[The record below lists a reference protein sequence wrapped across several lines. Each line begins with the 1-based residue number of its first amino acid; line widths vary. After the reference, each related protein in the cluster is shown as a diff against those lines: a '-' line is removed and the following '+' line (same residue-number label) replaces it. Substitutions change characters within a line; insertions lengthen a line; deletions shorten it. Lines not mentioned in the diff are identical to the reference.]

1 MLVVLKRKNKHVLI
15 RKFNVTSNEKKIYH
29 HPTFV
34 HHKKS
39 PINLFF
45 MYRMKNKLHKR
56 KGKKIQKQKKIK
68 ILI

>member
-1 MLVVLKRKNKHVLI
+1 MK
-15 RKFNVTSNEKKIYH
+15 KKIYH

-56 KGKKIQKQKKIK
+56 KGKKIQKEKKIK